1 MNKELYI
8 INNCINDLNE
18 IKQALDSGIHH
29 VIIINDLINVLINI
43 EYLCKCFKDKER
55 NEK

>member
-1 MNKELYI
+1 MNKELCI

-18 IKQALDSGIHH
+18 IKQALDTGIHH
-29 VIIINDLINVLINI
+29 RIILNDLIKVLINV

-55 NEK
+55 NEN